1 MPSICKFIRYAYAMA
16 TSSAAAGRVFSVIE
30 RSFDTSQKGAIED
43 YVYLSTTMQYN
54 KVDKMQELNE

>member
-1 MPSICKFIRYAYAMA
+1 MA

-43 YVYLSTTMQYN
+43 YVYLSTTMQYI